1 MPQTTI
7 YASPRSVGAPEQ
19 LPPGVATQ
27 ELARLFG
34 GNPALAGVTL
44 TIPAGRCVQLTG
56 PNGAGKTTL
65 LRILATAIRPSFG
78 SAAVDGLD
86 VAAQPELVRSRVAY
100 LSHATGLYDDLT
112 ARENLGFAAT
122 MLGLERT
129 TSTEAVQEVL
139 EEVGL
144 ADVASLRVSGFSAGM
159 RRRLALGRVLL
170 ARPSLVLLDEP
181 FAALDGSGIQL
192 MERLLDRWHRSG
204 VTALVAS
211 HASEH
216 IAAHAD
222 ATVQLDGGIVTRVT
236 GEGVTARPQQRER
249 AAPPAIEVTT

>member
-19 LPPGVATQ
+19 LPPAVATH

-34 GNPALAGVTL
+34 GHPALAGVTL
-44 TIPAGRCVQLTG
+44 TVPAGRCVQLVG

-86 VAAQPELVRSRVAY
+86 VTTHSELVRSRVAY

-112 ARENLGFAAT
+112 ARENLTFAAT
-122 MLGLERT
+122 MLGLEPDGAAEQVR
-129 TSTEAVQEVL
+129 SVL

-144 ADVASLRVSGFSAGM
+144 QGQGSTRVGGFSAGM

-181 FAALDGSGIQL
+181 FAALDAEGVAL
-192 MERLLDRWHRSG
+192 MERLLDRWHRFG
-204 VTALVAS
+204 VTSLVAS
-211 HASEH
+211 HATEH
-216 IAAHAD
+216 LAAHAD
-222 ATVQLDGGIVTRVT
+222 AIVQLEGGIVTSVA
-236 GEGVTARPQQRER
+236 GGGVTFEGPSRER
-249 AAPPAIEVTT
+249 ISPPAVEVAI

>member
-7 YASPRSVGAPEQ
+7 YASPRSVGAPHE
-19 LPPGVATQ
+19 LPPAVATH

-44 TIPAGRCVQLTG
+44 TIPAGRCVQVVG

-86 VAAQPELVRSRVAY
+86 VAMHPELVRSRIAY

-112 ARENLGFAAT
+112 ARENLEFAAT
-122 MLGLERT
+122 MLGLDRGSSHERIRDALD
-129 TSTEAVQEVL
+129 EI
-139 EEVGL
+139 GL
-144 ADVASLRVSGFSAGM
+144 NEMATLRVRGFSAGM

-181 FAALDGSGIQL
+181 FAALDADGIQL

-222 ATVQLDGGIVTRVT
+222 GTVELDGGIVTRVT
-236 GEGVTARPQQRER
+236 GEGVTSRPPAPER
-249 AAPPAIEVTT
+249 TSPPAIEVAT

>member
-19 LPPGVATQ
+19 LPPAVATH

-34 GNPALAGVTL
+34 GHPALAGVSV
-44 TIPAGRCVQLTG
+44 TIPAGRCVQLVG

-78 SAAVDGLD
+78 TAAVDGLD
-86 VAAQPELVRSRVAY
+86 VAAHPDLVRSRVAY

-112 ARENLGFAAT
+112 AAENLAFAAT
-122 MLGLERT
+122 MLGLERDVL
-129 TSTEAVQEVL
+129 ADEVARVL
-139 EEVGL
+139 DEVGL
-144 ADVASLRVSGFSAGM
+144 SDVAATRVGGFSAGM

-170 ARPSLVLLDEP
+170 ARPSVVLLDEP
-181 FAALDGSGIQL
+181 FAALDAEGVAL
-192 MERLLDRWHRSG
+192 MERLLDRWHRYG

-211 HASEH
+211 HATEH
-216 IAAHAD
+216 LAAHAD
-222 ATVQLDGGIVTRVT
+222 ATVRLEGGIVTSVA
-236 GEGVTARPQQRER
+236 GGGVTFEPAPRGP
-249 AAPPAIEVTT
+249 AASPAIEVAT